1 MVRLLSSLAAL
12 AVITASGTAAA
23 ADPVFSTTCNGQSYT
38 YNELAG
44 YGFVPSNARDKF
56 GDSISFGSSISFSS
70 WAKQG
75 SKYNGK
81 LWALPDRGW
90 NTQGTVNYQPRVHQ
104 FTVTL
109 TLAPGATVASPAAPN
124 VVFEYEDTILLTGP
138 DGKAITALDADQT
151 GGLQFT
157 GFPLLPAATWTGDG
171 FGGAGPGGKA
181 ITIDAEAL
189 VLAGDGGFWI
199 SDEYGPYIYKFN
211 KYGKLTAAVAPPD
224 ALLPLRNGSVR

>member
-1 MVRLLSSLAAL
+1 MVRRLLSSLAAL
-12 AVITASGTAAA
+12 AATLSGAVAAS
-23 ADPVFSTTCNGQSYT
+23 VFSTTCNGQPYT

-56 GDSISFGSSISFSS
+56 GDSISLGSSISFSS
-70 WAKQG
+70 WAKKG
-75 SKYNGK
+75 SKYEGK

-109 TLAPGATVASPAAPN
+109 TLATGATVASPAAPN
-124 VVFEYEDTILLTGP
+124 VAFVYKDTILLTGP

-151 GGLQFT
+151 GGLQYA
-157 GFPLLPAATWTGDG
+157 GFPLLPAATFTGDG
-171 FGGAGPGGKA
+171 FGGAGAGGKA

-189 VLAGDGGFWI
+189 VLAEDGGFWV
-199 SDEYGPYIYKFN
+199 SDEYGPYIYKFDR
-211 KYGKLTAAVAPPD
+211 KGKLTSAVAPPD
-224 ALLPLRNGSVR
+224 ALLPLRNGVVR